1 MIYHLK
7 QVLNA
12 EELKQLRDIAARA
25 RWDDGR
31 KTAGDI
37 AAPVKQNDEV
47 SLDSA
52 EGQAASKIAVQ
63 ALRRHPGFFN
73 LALVARMSPP
83 MLNRYA
89 TGSSYGDHFD
99 AAILGRGTVIRSD
112 LSATLFISDPSEY
125 EGGELVIDLIPGGH
139 ATKLAAGDLMVY
151 PATTI
156 HHVTPVTHGARI
168 AMIFWVQ
175 SMVRDPQRRAMLY
188 DLSRTLEALEKP
200 LAKTPELTQLY
211 GCYYNL
217 VRMWAEP

>member
-12 EELKQLRDIAARA
+12 NELRQLREIAARA

-31 KTAGDI
+31 KSAGDI
-37 AAPVKQNDEV
+37 AAPVKHNDEV
-47 SLDSA
+47 APDSP
-52 EGQAASKIAVQ
+52 EGKAASEIAVQ
-63 ALRRHPGFFN
+63 ALRRNSGFFN

-125 EGGELVIDLIPGGH
+125 DGGELVIDLIPGGH
-139 ATKLAAGDLMVY
+139 ATRLDAGDLMVY

-156 HHVTPVTHGARI
+156 HHVTPVTRGARI

-188 DLSRTLEALEKP
+188 DLSRTLDVLEPK